1 MDAVSALILA
11 GALFMWPAAT
21 ASKRLTA
28 LKSPPRRAFRLPR
41 PSMALLVVVGALVGW
56 VLLGPGGA
64 ILCAAAGGVGWRY
77 WQARQRLRHR
87 MTVVEELTE
96 TLRSLVGE
104 LRAGAHPVAAAESVA
119 ADAPPSGAEAMRAIA
134 AAARMGGDVEQA
146 VHEPL
151 FTDIAHAWALA
162 HRHGLPLAD
171 VLAAVV
177 RDLDQRLRFAKQ
189 THAQMAGP
197 RTSAVVLACL
207 PLAGIGLG
215 QLLGTH
221 SLRMLSETMAG
232 QALLVVGIGLII
244 AGVFWSGRLTRQVV
258 LP

>member
-1 MDAVSALILA
+1 MDAVTALTLA
-11 GALFMWPAAT
+11 AALLIWPAAT

-41 PSMALLVVVGALVGW
+41 PSMALLAVVGGLGGW

-64 ILCAAAGGVGWRY
+64 IACAVGGTVGWRY
-77 WQARQRLRHR
+77 WQARQRLRQR
-87 MTVVEELTE
+87 VTAVEELVE
-96 TLRSLVGE
+96 TLRSLVSE
-104 LRAGAHPVAAAESVA
+104 LKAGAHPVAAAESVA

-134 AAARMGGDVEQA
+134 AAARMGGDVQQA

-151 FTDIAHAWALA
+151 FADVAHAWALA
-162 HRHGLPLAD
+162 QRHGLPLAD

-177 RDLDQRLRFAKQ
+177 RDLDQRVRFAKQ
-189 THAQMAGP
+189 THARMAGP

-215 QLLGTH
+215 QLLGAQP
-221 SLRMLSETMAG
+221 LRMLSSTLAG
-232 QALLVVGIGLII
+232 QVLLVVGVALIC
-244 AGVFWSGRLTRQVV
+244 AGVLWSGRLTRQVV